1 MAVGQNG
8 GVHTAAGLVLL
19 VVVVAATSALAR
31 RVNASAPLVL
41 LMVGVVAAYLPF
53 VPEVR
58 LEPELVLVGLLPPL
72 LYSTA
77 IRTSL
82 VDVRAD
88 RRAILLLSVGLV
100 IFSTL
105 VVGLVAWWVLPGA
118 VPLAAGIAL
127 GAVVA
132 PPDAVA
138 ATAVARRVGLPRRL
152 VSLLEG
158 ESLLN
163 DATALVSLNTAI
175 LALTTSVSVWAVT
188 GDFLL
193 AAVGGVVVG
202 LLVALVVAK
211 VRRLVDDPV
220 LDTVVSLVAPFV
232 AYLAAEGVHASG
244 VLAVVVAGVVLAHK
258 SHLLQSGAARLAESS
273 NWRTVQFVLENAVFL
288 LIGLQLPYVLEQAR
302 AQVSPG
308 ELVLVCA
315 TVLLA
320 VLLAR
325 PVYIFAV
332 VVAFRVL
339 GRWLPIETW
348 SWGYATV
355 VSWAGMRGVVTLAAA
370 FTLPEDTP
378 QRGVLLLAAFTVV
391 VGTLALQGLTLA
403 PLVRRLGMPGPDP
416 AEDALQEAALLNE
429 VASAGQSRLERE
441 RTPLDPQAVVDQL
454 VERSR
459 RRADTAWERLGRSTS
474 VYEPPS
480 ETYRRLRLAMLDA
493 ERGAVVTARDAGRYD
508 NDVLRAVQ
516 TVLDVE
522 ESLLDRGQ
530 QLADRVNDE
539 LVSQRASGDCDHL
552 REAPTVARPRT
563 PLGCEECLAEGREW
577 VHLRLCLACGHVGC
591 CDSSPGRDAE
601 RHGQQEQHPVMRS
614 FEPHEAWRWCYV
626 DEILG

>member
-1 MAVGQNG
+1 MIDL
-8 GVHTAAGLVLL
+8 VHTAAGLVLL
-19 VVVVAATSALAR
+19 VVVVAATAGLAR
-31 RVNASAPLVL
+31 RVNASPPLVL
-41 LMVGVVAAYLPF
+41 LLVGVVAAYLPF
-53 VPEVR
+53 VPQVR

-82 VDVRAD
+82 VDIRAD

-100 IFSTL
+100 IFSTV
-105 VVGLVAWWVLPGA
+105 VVGLVAWWVVPGG
-118 VPLAAGIAL
+118 VPLAAGLAL

-175 LALTTSVSVWAVT
+175 LALTTSISVWAVA
-188 GDFLL
+188 GDFAV

-211 VRRLVDDPV
+211 VRRAVSDPV
-220 LDTVVSLVAPFV
+220 LDTVVSLVAPFA
-232 AYLAAEGVHASG
+232 AYLAAELVHASG
-244 VLAVVVAGVVLAHK
+244 VLAVVVAGVMLAHK
-258 SHLLQSGAARLAESS
+258 SHLLQSGAARLSETS
-273 NWRTVQFVLENAVFL
+273 NWRTVQFVLENAVFA
-288 LIGLQLPYVLEQAR
+288 LIGLQLPYVLAQAR
-302 AQVSPG
+302 AQVSLA

-315 TVLLA
+315 SVLLT

-325 PVYIFAV
+325 PLWVFTV
-332 VVAFRVL
+332 VGLIRVL
-339 GRWLPIETW
+339 SRWFPLDTW
-348 SWGYATV
+348 SWRYSTV

-378 QRGVLLLAAFTVV
+378 QRGVLLFAAFTVV
-391 VGTLALQGLTLA
+391 VGTLVLQGLTLA

-416 AEDALQEAALLNE
+416 AEDALQEAALLSE
-429 VASAGQSRLERE
+429 VASAGQQRLDAA
-441 RTPLDPQAVVDQL
+441 RTAVDPEAVVEQL

-459 RRADTAWERLGRSTS
+459 RRADSAWERLGRATS
-474 VYEPPS
+474 VYEPPT
-480 ETYRRLRLAMLDA
+480 EVYRRLRLEMLAA
-493 ERGAVVTARDAGRYD
+493 EREAVVTARDAGRYD
-508 NDVLRAVQ
+508 NEVLRAVQ

-530 QLADRVNDE
+530 QLAERVSDA
-539 LVSQRASGDCDHL
+539 LVPQRATGDCEHL
-552 REAPTVARPRT
+552 RDAPTVARPRT
-563 PLGCEECLAEGREW
+563 PQGCEECLAVGREW
-577 VHLRLCLACGHVGC
+577 VHLRLCLTCGHVGC
-591 CDSSPGRDAE
+591 CDSSIGRDAE
-601 RHGQQEQHPVMRS
+601 GHAAHTGHPVMRS
-614 FEPHEAWRWCYV
+614 FEPHEAWRWCFP
-626 DEILG
+626 DELLG